1 MMSLQSLKSSYTDE
15 RKKTIKLDQILNA
28 LTAIILAVDEFG
40 FIRYINSAGE
50 QFLENSANNI
60 VGGKL
65 DSILPEDSPVF
76 AVISQTRK
84 YQQAVS
90 EYGITI
96 ETPRIGRHLVNLHTA
111 VSLEDSHTVIIT
123 LFPRSIADKIDR
135 HLSHQGSAR
144 SVNAMASL
152 LAHEVKNPL
161 SSIRGA
167 AQLLEDNID
176 AEGQQ
181 LTKLIRD
188 EVDRICALVDRMGLF
203 SPDAI
208 VRHEEVNIHQVL
220 DHVHQLARTGF
231 SKGVRILTKFDPSL
245 PSVRGDRDQLV
256 QVFLNLLKNAVEAV
270 SYENGEVIL
279 ESAYSQGFRISSPGS
294 AERVQ
299 LPLMISVIDNG
310 PGVTEELQPYLF
322 DPFVTN
328 KPHGSGLGLALVA
341 QIVQGHGG
349 IIEYECEQNRTVFK
363 VLLPVFVE
371 EDKA

>member
-1 MMSLQSLKSSYTDE
+1 MVIQSFQFSDVDE
-15 RKKTIKLDQILNA
+15 TKNTIKLDQILNA
-28 LTAIILAVDEFG
+28 LTAIIVAVDEFG
-40 FIRYINSAGE
+40 FITYVNSAGE
-50 QFLENSANNI
+50 QFLANSAHNL
-60 VGGKL
+60 VGEKFENL
-65 DSILPEDSPVF
+65 LPADSPLF

-84 YQQAVS
+84 HQQAVS

-96 ETPRIGRHLVNLHTA
+96 ETPRIGRHLVNLHATA
-111 VSLEDSHTVIIT
+111 SLDDPNNVVIT

-135 HLSHQGSAR
+135 HLSHKGGAR

-161 SSIRGA
+161 SGIRGA

-176 AEGQQ
+176 EEGRH

-203 SPDAI
+203 SRNAI
-208 VRHEEVNIHQVL
+208 MRHEEVNIHQVL
-220 DHVHQLARTGF
+220 DHVRQLARNGF
-231 SKGVRILTKFDPSL
+231 GKRARILTKFDPSL
-245 PSVRGDRDQLV
+245 PSIRGDRDQLV
-256 QVFLNLLKNAVEAV
+256 QVFLNLVKNAVEAV
-270 SYENGEVIL
+270 SHENGEIIL

-294 AERVQ
+294 AHRVK

-310 PGVTEELQPYLF
+310 AGVTDELQPYLF

-328 KPHGSGLGLALVA
+328 KPNGSGLGLALVA
-341 QIVQGHGG
+341 QIIQGHGG
-349 IIEYECEQNRTVFK
+349 IIEYEHEQNRTVFK

-371 EDKA
+371 ENIG

>member
-1 MMSLQSLKSSYTDE
+1 MMSIQSLKSPYTDE
-15 RKKTIKLDQILNA
+15 RKSTLKFDQILNA

-40 FIRYINSAGE
+40 FICYVNSAGE

-60 VGGKL
+60 VGEKL
-65 DSILPEDSPVF
+65 DSLLPEDSPVF
-76 AVISQTRK
+76 TVISQTRK

-111 VSLEDSHTVIIT
+111 VSLEDTNNVIIT

-135 HLSHQGSAR
+135 HLSYQGSAR

-167 AQLLEDNID
+167 AQLLEANIGE
-176 AEGQQ
+176 EGQQ

-203 SPDAI
+203 SPNAI
-208 VRHEEVNIHQVL
+208 VRHKEVNIHQVL
-220 DHVHQLARTGF
+220 DHVRQLARNGF
-231 SKGVRILTKFDPSL
+231 GKRVRILTKFDPSL

-256 QVFLNLLKNAVEAV
+256 QVFLKLL
-270 SYENGEVIL
+270 
-279 ESAYSQGFRISSPGS
+279 R
-294 AERVQ
+294 
-299 LPLMISVIDNG
+299 
-310 PGVTEELQPYLF
+310 LF
-322 DPFVTN
+322 LD
-328 KPHGSGLGLALVA
+328 
-341 QIVQGHGG
+341 I
-349 IIEYECEQNRTVFK
+349 
-363 VLLPVFVE
+363 
-371 EDKA
+371 